1 MTDQQPVIT
10 RFIKPIS
17 DLMIINAETTGE
29 ILLRQTS
36 AFSEL
41 VQAGVENARKAA
53 AAPTLAEAARTRFE
67 FMREVM
73 AKANDV
79 NRGNWESI
87 RSGFAKSR
95 DRLRGVDSSAD
106 AADAA

>member
-1 MTDQQPVIT
+1 MSEQQPIIS
-10 RFIKPIS
+10 RFIKPIT
-17 DLMIINAETTGE
+17 DLMVINAETTGE

-41 VQAGVENARKAA
+41 VQAGVENARKVA
-53 AAPTLAEAARTRFE
+53 AAPSFAEAARTRVE
-67 FMREVM
+67 FVREM
-73 AKANDV
+73 MSKANDV

-95 DRLRGVDSSAD
+95 DRLRGAVDTASD
-106 AADAA
+106 AA